1 MPPRNNKSVHALLWR
16 YRRDLVGQ
24 RLQMDRPVVEP
35 NTTVVIA
42 PAEGVLEPIFVV
54 SRRKIFPWHG
64 RASTLR
70 PPNSGMKTDTR
81 LGEHIVEFQHLAQ
94 IRVEDH

>member
-1 MPPRNNKSVHALLWR
+1 
-16 YRRDLVGQ
+16 
-24 RLQMDRPVVEP
+24 MDRPVVEP

-54 SRRKIFPWHG
+54 SRRKIFPG
-64 RASTLR
+64 MGAATLR

-81 LGEHIVEFQHLAQ
+81 LGEHVVGRLCT
-94 IRVEDH
+94 

>member
-1 MPPRNNKSVHALLWR
+1 
-16 YRRDLVGQ
+16 
-24 RLQMDRPVVEP
+24 MDRPVVEP

-54 SRRKIFPWHG
+54 SRRKIFPG
-64 RASTLR
+64 MGAATLR

-81 LGEHIVEFQHLAQ
+81 LGEHVVEFQHLAQ
-94 IRVEDH
+94 IRIEDIRPR